1 VDNTDNA
8 GVRAQPSVLHMD
20 LDAFFA
26 AVEQRDKPSLR
37 GKPVVVGGL
46 GGRGVVA
53 TASYEARRSGVRS
66 AMPMAEARSRAPHAA
81 FLAGRFAAYRAT
93 SEAVMAAVRELSPLV
108 EPLSFDEAFV
118 DLTATGDPPGTTAAA
133 TAVGERFKA
142 AVFRVS
148 GGLTC
153 SVGIASSK
161 LVAKIASE
169 LDKPDGLVVVPVGT
183 ERELLGPLDVS
194 VLPGVGP
201 ATTERLRRIGVHTV
215 EQLQQVPEEELVSML
230 GQAAGRSLARLAQ
243 AEDDRAVLSERES
256 KSVSVEDTFEHDV
269 VDQALLASIV
279 ARHAHRVAE
288 RLRTG
293 ELSGRTVTVKIR
305 RHDFTTHTRSATL
318 RGPTDEARVVARLAG
333 TLLAEMD
340 VSGGVRLVGVGVS
353 GLADWSQAD
362 LFTGYDE
369 PGAPIELSGDEP
381 APMRRVRWAAG
392 MDVVHAMHGAGWVW
406 GSGVGRVTVRFETA
420 ETGPGPVHTFAA
432 DDPEL
437 SPAPPPAIPPPP

>member
-1 VDNTDNA
+1 MP
-8 GVRAQPSVLHMD
+8 GVRAQPSVLHVD

-53 TASYEARRSGVRS
+53 TASYEARRFGVRS
-66 AMPMAEARSRAPHAA
+66 AMPMAEARSRVPHAA
-81 FLAGRFAAYRAT
+81 FLSGRFAAYRAT
-93 SEAVMAAVRELSPLV
+93 SEAVMATLRELSPLV

-118 DLTATGDPPGTTAAA
+118 DLAASADPPVTPQEATAA
-133 TAVGERFKA
+133 GERLKA
-142 AVFRVS
+142 EVFSVS

-169 LDKPDGLVVVPVGT
+169 LDKPDGLVVVPAGT
-183 ERELLGPLDVS
+183 ERELLRPLEVTA
-194 VLPGVGP
+194 LPGVGP
-201 ATTERLRRIGVHTV
+201 ATAERLRRVGVHTV
-215 EQLQQVPEEELVSML
+215 QQLQQIPAEELVGML

-269 VDQALLASIV
+269 VDQAMLAAIV
-279 ARHAHRVAE
+279 DRHAHRVAD
-288 RLRTG
+288 RLRSSQ
-293 ELSGRTVTVKIR
+293 LSGRTVTVKIR

-318 RGPTDEARVVARLAG
+318 AGPTDEARIVARLAG

-353 GLADWSQAD
+353 SLADWSQAD

-369 PGAPIELSGDEP
+369 PGGPHVPLGDEP

-392 MDVVHAMHGAGWVW
+392 MDVVHTAHGAGWVW
-406 GSGVGRVTVRFETA
+406 GAGIGRVTVRFETA
-420 ETGPGPVHTFAA
+420 RSAPGPVHTFAA

-437 SPAPPPAIPPPP
+437 SPARPPPIPPPP